1 MLRSCCRTTTGKDKM
16 NVILVDASEFCMPV
30 VVYETGDATPQV
42 GIRRGTEVV
51 AIDSLDSG
59 EGVDGVSDCAPIIRT
74 LESEAEAAM
83 AEAERSVECHDL
95 SAVTLHSPVD
105 PSKIVRIEGSYE
117 HDLTD
122 EGYNP
127 FINTESLREVDWP
140 RLWVAPMSAM
150 AEASEPLVVPTFAN
164 EVKPS
169 VELAFVVGSAGT
181 NWSPEEAT
189 EAIAGCLVL
198 ADIGIYDSLPGQ
210 WGYKFFDSA
219 MRFGTDLVSA
229 QELDLSSLELT
240 LELNGEVVDT
250 KSTDRWRFTPGEMV
264 STVSEI
270 MSLQP
275 GDIITTGNPMR
286 VDGTID
292 AGDEL
297 RATIEDVGT
306 VVSSIRRE
314 ETDAEVLI

>member
-1 MLRSCCRTTTGKDKM
+1 
-16 NVILVDASEFCMPV
+16 MPV

-42 GIRRGTEVV
+42 GIRRGTEIV
-51 AIDSLDSG
+51 AVESLDSG
-59 EGVDGVSDCAPIIRT
+59 EGVEGIPDCVPIIRT
-74 LESEAEAAM
+74 LESEAEAALS
-83 AEAERSVECHDL
+83 EAHGSVDCHDL

-122 EGYNP
+122 EEYNP
-127 FINTESLREVDWP
+127 FINTESLHERDWP

-150 AEASEPLVVPTFAN
+150 AKAPDPLVVPTFAN

-169 VELAFVVGSAGT
+169 VELAFVVGSAGK
-181 NWSPEEAT
+181 NWSPEEAG

-198 ADIGIYDSLPGQ
+198 VDIGIYDSLPGQ

-219 MRFGTDLVSA
+219 IRFGTDLVSA
-229 QELDLSSLELT
+229 HDLDLSSLELS

-250 KSTDRWRFTPGEMV
+250 KSTDGWRFTPGKMV

-286 VDGTID
+286 VNGTVD
-292 AGDEL
+292 SGDEL
-297 RATIEDVGT
+297 RATVEDVDT

-314 ETDAEVLI
+314 ETDVEVLI

>member
-1 MLRSCCRTTTGKDKM
+1 
-16 NVILVDASEFCMPV
+16 MPV
-30 VVYETGDATPQV
+30 VVYETGDAAPQI
-42 GIRRGTEVV
+42 GIRRGTEIV
-51 AIDSLDSG
+51 AVDSLDSG
-59 EGVDGVSDCAPIIRT
+59 EGLDGVPDCVPIIRT
-74 LESEAEAAM
+74 LESEAETAIW
-83 AEAERSVECHDL
+83 EAPGSVDLHDL
-95 SAVTLHSPVD
+95 SEVTLQSPVD

-127 FINTESLREVDWP
+127 FINTESLHERDWP

-150 AEASEPLVVPTFAN
+150 ARASEPLVVPTFAN
-164 EVKPS
+164 DVKPS
-169 VELAFVVGSAGT
+169 IELAVVVGSAGK

-189 EAIAGCLVL
+189 EAIAGCLVM
-198 ADIGIYDSLPGQ
+198 ADLGIYDSLPGQ

-240 LELNGEVVDT
+240 LELNGEVIDT
-250 KSTDRWRFTPGEMV
+250 KSTDGWRFSPGEMV

-286 VDGTID
+286 VDGTVD

-306 VVSSIRRE
+306 VASSIRRE
-314 ETDAEVLI
+314 ETDAEVFI

>member
-1 MLRSCCRTTTGKDKM
+1 M
-16 NVILVDASEFCMPV
+16 NAIPMDISEFCMPV

-42 GIRRGTEVV
+42 GIRRGTEIVSV
-51 AIDSLDSG
+51 KSLDSG
-59 EGVDGVSDCAPIIRT
+59 EDVEGIPDCVPIIGT
-74 LESEAEAAM
+74 LESEAEAALS
-83 AEAERSVECHDL
+83 EAYGSVDSHDL
-95 SAVTLHSPVD
+95 SAVTLHSPVG
-105 PSKIVRIEGSYE
+105 PSKIVRIEGSYK

-122 EGYNP
+122 EEYNP
-127 FINTESLREVDWP
+127 FINTESLHERDWP
-140 RLWVAPMSAM
+140 RLWVTPMSAM
-150 AEASEPLVVPTFAN
+150 AKASDPLVVPTFGN

-169 VELAFVVGSAGT
+169 VELAFVVGSAGK

-198 ADIGIYDSLPGQ
+198 VDIGIYDSLPGQ

-229 QELDLSSLELT
+229 QELDLSSLELS
-240 LELNGEVVDT
+240 LELNGEVIDT
-250 KSTDRWRFTPGEMV
+250 KSTDGWRFTPGEMV

-286 VDGTID
+286 VDGTVD

-297 RATIEDVGT
+297 QATIEDVGT

>member
-1 MLRSCCRTTTGKDKM
+1 M
-16 NVILVDASEFCMPV
+16 NVVLGDTSEFCMPV
-30 VVYETGDATPQV
+30 VVYETRDATPQV
-42 GIRRGTEVV
+42 GIRRGTEIV
-51 AIDSLDSG
+51 AVESLDSG
-59 EGVDGVSDCAPIIRT
+59 EGLKRVSDCIPLIRT
-74 LESEAEAAM
+74 LESEAEAAI
-83 AEAERSVECHDL
+83 AEAGSSVDPHDL

-122 EGYNP
+122 EEYNP
-127 FINTESLREVDWP
+127 FINTESLHERDWP

-150 AEASEPLVVPTFAN
+150 AKASDPLVVPTFAN

-169 VELAFVVGSAGT
+169 VELAVVVGSAGK
-181 NWSPEEAT
+181 NWSYEEAT

-229 QELDLSSLELT
+229 RELDLSSLELS

-250 KSTDRWRFTPGEMV
+250 KSTDGWRFTPGEMV

-297 RATIEDVGT
+297 RATVEDVDT

-314 ETDAEVLI
+314 ETDSEVLI

>member
-1 MLRSCCRTTTGKDKM
+1 
-16 NVILVDASEFCMPV
+16 MPV
-30 VVYETGDATPQV
+30 VVYETGDTTPQV

-51 AIDSLDSG
+51 AVESLDSG
-59 EGVDGVSDCAPIIRT
+59 EGVEGIPDCVPIIRT
-74 LESEAEAAM
+74 LELEAEAALS
-83 AEAERSVECHDL
+83 EAHGSVDCHDL

-122 EGYNP
+122 EEYNP
-127 FINTESLREVDWP
+127 FINTESLHERDWP

-150 AEASEPLVVPTFAN
+150 AKASDPLIVPTFAN

-169 VELAFVVGSAGT
+169 VELAVVVGSAGK

-198 ADIGIYDSLPGQ
+198 VDIGIYDSLPGQ

-229 QELDLSSLELT
+229 KELDLSSLKLS

-250 KSTDRWRFTPGEMV
+250 KSTEGWRFTPGEMV

-286 VDGTID
+286 VDGTVD

-297 RATIEDVGT
+297 RATVEDVET

>member
-1 MLRSCCRTTTGKDKM
+1 M
-16 NVILVDASEFCMPV
+16 NVILIDASDLCMPV

-42 GIRRGTEVV
+42 GIRRGTEIV
-51 AIDSLDSG
+51 AVESLDSG
-59 EGVDGVSDCAPIIRT
+59 EGLTGVQDCLPVIRR
-74 LESEAEAAM
+74 LESEAETVLS
-83 AEAERSVECHDL
+83 EAPESVDSHDL
-95 SAVTLHSPVD
+95 SAVTLDSPVD

-127 FINTESLREVDWP
+127 FINTESLRENDWP

-150 AEASEPLVVPTFAN
+150 AQVSDPLVVPTFAN
-164 EVKPS
+164 DVKPS
-169 VELAFVVGSAGT
+169 IELAFVVGSAGKY
-181 NWSPEEAT
+181 WSPDEAA
-189 EAIAGCLVL
+189 EAIAGCLVMV
-198 ADIGIYDSLPGQ
+198 DIGIYDALPGQ

-229 QELDLSSLELT
+229 GELNLSSLELS
-240 LELNGEVVDT
+240 LELNGEVIDT

-270 MSLQP
+270 MSLHP

-286 VDGTID
+286 VDETVD
-292 AGDEL
+292 AGDKL
-297 RATIEDVGT
+297 RARIESIDT
-306 VVSSIRRE
+306 VVASIRRE
-314 ETDAEVLI
+314 QTDAEVFI